1 MYWVIFCI
9 SCQSTVVH
17 CSMSFIQCSLKLFK
31 QRKFFYFL
39 WECLPQTE
47 DLAVKGCFQMFNLH
61 YAHFPTISAEV
72 PFLMFIQLKRT
83 LPSWSLRYCLFGIQ
97 TKGKSLGMSRK
108 CWGRMVLLE
117 QQWACI
123 CTCIFC
129 YSVFSRGRFQ
139 QCELA
144 EELCVTILLPN
155 QVFKVPQPGIVL

>member
-61 YAHFPTISAEV
+61 YAHFPAISAEV
-72 PFLMFIQLKRT
+72 PFLMFMHLRRT
-83 LPSWSLRYCLFGIQ
+83 LPSWSLQYCLFSIQ
-97 TKGKSLGMSRK
+97 TKDKSLGMSRK
-108 CWGRMVLLE
+108 CQGRMVTLHPSC
-117 QQWACI
+117 QN
-123 CTCIFC
+123 
-129 YSVFSRGRFQ
+129 SSGRVSAFASSAIP
-139 QCELA
+139 CLA
-144 EELCVTILLPN
+144 EYFSSSVNQLKSCV
-155 QVFKVPQPGIVL
+155 